1 MNIHRGAIY
10 WVAAQVDGAEDTAGV
25 SHPHVVVQDDL
36 FNQSRI
42 ATVIVCPLTSNLDR
56 AKEPGN
62 VLLDPGEADLIRQSI
77 VLSTRVTSVRK
88 TDLGAY
94 IGTLT
99 PERVDQVLAAL
110 RFVQTSFLGER

>member
-10 WVAAQVDGAEDTAGV
+10 WVAAQVDGAEDAAGV

-42 ATVIVCPLTSNLDR
+42 ATVIVCPLTSNLNR

-77 VLSTRVTSVRK
+77 VQSARVTSVRK